1 MRSGLL
7 LTTHSLLEP
16 RSWKSRAILLSTLW
30 ATPTMYIQM
39 AYGIDHM
46 YLYSSSIAA
55 DDGISLI
62 KAIPWP
68 AVKITVTPTF
78 GRHHVT

>member
-1 MRSGLL
+1 
-7 LTTHSLLEP
+7 
-16 RSWKSRAILLSTLW
+16 
-30 ATPTMYIQM
+30 MYIQM